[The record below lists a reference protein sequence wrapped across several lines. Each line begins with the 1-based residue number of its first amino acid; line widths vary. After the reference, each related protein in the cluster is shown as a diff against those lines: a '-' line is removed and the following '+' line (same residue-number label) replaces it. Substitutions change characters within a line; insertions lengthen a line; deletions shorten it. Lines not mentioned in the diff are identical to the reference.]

1 LEPLTQVK
9 RSDARDFSRAIA
21 MDRYRYRA
29 YVLNRDDS
37 IRLAI
42 DLYCADDET
51 ARERAQQLV
60 DGHDIELWRGTRKI
74 ARLSHRKHHAG
85 PEGEA

>member
-1 LEPLTQVK
+1 ME
-9 RSDARDFSRAIA
+9 
-21 MDRYRYRA
+21 RYRYRA

-37 IRLAI
+37 IQLAI
-42 DLYCADDET
+42 DLYCADDDT

-60 DGHDIELWRGTRKI
+60 DGHDIELWRGTRRI
-74 ARLSHRKHHAG
+74 TRLSQGKNRHAG